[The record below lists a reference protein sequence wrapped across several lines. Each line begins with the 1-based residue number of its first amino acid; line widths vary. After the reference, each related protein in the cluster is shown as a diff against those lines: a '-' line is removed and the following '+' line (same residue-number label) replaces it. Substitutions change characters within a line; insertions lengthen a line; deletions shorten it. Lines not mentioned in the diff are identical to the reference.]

1 MSIPYTESSL
11 VLRLPSIQWRK
22 KSIRLIKLSSSSAEI
37 VVNARS
43 DCSQSSF
50 VLSLGIDWCWQR
62 FRFLHRCAIVLTSFV
77 FFLLCKCLK
86 VSTQTHNSTHLCDE
100 INGDD
105 CAGEILVWCR
115 LCSRCGLTTH
125 KPNAGPKSRLYTS
138 EKKNNQR
145 NRFAQAGNSAI
156 VNDVDFRVIDKRK
169 SMRWGVDWYALLS
182 GFGFEDFEIAII
194 G

>member
-77 FFLLCKCLK
+77 FFFALQMPEG
-86 VSTQTHNSTHLCDE
+86 VYANTQFHTPL
-100 INGDD
+100 
-105 CAGEILVWCR
+105 R
-115 LCSRCGLTTH
+115 R
-125 KPNAGPKSRLYTS
+125 
-138 EKKNNQR
+138 NQR
-145 NRFAQAGNSAI
+145 RRLRGGNIGVVSFVFAMRFDNAQRAPSHGCI
-156 VNDVDFRVIDKRK
+156 RVRRKIIKEIDSRK
-169 SMRWGVDWYALLS
+169 QEIRRSSMM
-182 GFGFEDFEIAII
+182 
-194 G
+194 